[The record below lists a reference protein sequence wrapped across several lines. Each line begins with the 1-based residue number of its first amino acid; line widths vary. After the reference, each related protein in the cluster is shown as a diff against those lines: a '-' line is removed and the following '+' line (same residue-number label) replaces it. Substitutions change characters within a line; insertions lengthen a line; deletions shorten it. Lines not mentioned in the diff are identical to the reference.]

1 MQRLNKLNKTQ
12 IIAAFCIQSLLKAG
26 KQKTLDNKV
35 AEADLV
41 YCSAYPFGWISKSNR
56 LTTRGSIW
64 VMKNPWLGPCT
75 AKLCSVPP
83 LHIYLW
89 TLLSKQL
96 AQQNCRGCYI
106 CMTYEYIWSLFST
119 TFVFFHPTFCFQSA
133 KQGWM
138 WTHMPSMARSMTR
151 PFPAW
156 SWLEWRSCMH
166 MASLVKSFPNGPWR
180 NQKNQNKKTCNKT
193 LGKESHHFNHFTKI
207 HFFFHL
213 VIFKLSWLIP
223 RPPPCSPPCSPASGS
238 ASIVPMLVVAISS
251 WTLAMAGISQTK
263 TKKVR

>member
-1 MQRLNKLNKTQ
+1 MPKACVLQHFCRYLVVWHVSWCQMQRLNKLNKTQ

-106 CMTYEYIWSLFST
+106 CMTYLST
-119 TFVFFHPTFCFQSA
+119 YDH
-133 KQGWM
+133 
-138 WTHMPSMARSMTR
+138 
-151 PFPAW
+151 
-156 SWLEWRSCMH
+156 
-166 MASLVKSFPNGPWR
+166 
-180 NQKNQNKKTCNKT
+180 
-193 LGKESHHFNHFTKI
+193 
-207 HFFFHL
+207 
-213 VIFKLSWLIP
+213 
-223 RPPPCSPPCSPASGS
+223 
-238 ASIVPMLVVAISS
+238 
-251 WTLAMAGISQTK
+251 
-263 TKKVR
+263 

>member
-1 MQRLNKLNKTQ
+1 MCSTAFLQVLSSMACFLVSNALNNLNKTQ

-106 CMTYEYIWSLFST
+106 CMTYDHFFPPHSCFFIPLFS
-119 TFVFFHPTFCFQSA
+119 CFQSA

-151 PFPAW
+151 PF
-156 SWLEWRSCMH
+156 
-166 MASLVKSFPNGPWR
+166 
-180 NQKNQNKKTCNKT
+180 
-193 LGKESHHFNHFTKI
+193 
-207 HFFFHL
+207 
-213 VIFKLSWLIP
+213 
-223 RPPPCSPPCSPASGS
+223 
-238 ASIVPMLVVAISS
+238 
-251 WTLAMAGISQTK
+251 
-263 TKKVR
+263 

>member
-1 MQRLNKLNKTQ
+1 MPKACVLQHFCRYLVVWHVSWCQMQRLKNLNKMQ
-12 IIAAFCIQSLLKAG
+12 IAAFCIQSLLKAG

-106 CMTYEYIWSLFST
+106 CMTYLST
-119 TFVFFHPTFCFQSA
+119 YDH
-133 KQGWM
+133 
-138 WTHMPSMARSMTR
+138 
-151 PFPAW
+151 
-156 SWLEWRSCMH
+156 
-166 MASLVKSFPNGPWR
+166 
-180 NQKNQNKKTCNKT
+180 
-193 LGKESHHFNHFTKI
+193 
-207 HFFFHL
+207 
-213 VIFKLSWLIP
+213 
-223 RPPPCSPPCSPASGS
+223 
-238 ASIVPMLVVAISS
+238 
-251 WTLAMAGISQTK
+251 
-263 TKKVR
+263 